1 MSLKSSVQFLL
12 ENLVEQTIQ
21 LRTIWNPISDRTL
34 QVEIDDVKF
43 EFSVTWKLELN
54 TGYTM
59 SNGFLTLRSSD
70 FDLTIYTTDYPDIM
84 GKLKEF
90 FYNSYFYSKKP
101 SDKNL
106 LDKIDNITKKL
117 SIEEYRDKKIDS
129 ILDK

>member
-1 MSLKSSVQFLL
+1 MSLKSSIQFLL

-34 QVEIDDVKF
+34 QVEIDGVKF

-59 SNGFLTLRSSD
+59 SNGFLTLSSSD

-90 FYNSYFYSKKP
+90 FYNSYFYLKMP

-129 ILDK
+129 ILFK